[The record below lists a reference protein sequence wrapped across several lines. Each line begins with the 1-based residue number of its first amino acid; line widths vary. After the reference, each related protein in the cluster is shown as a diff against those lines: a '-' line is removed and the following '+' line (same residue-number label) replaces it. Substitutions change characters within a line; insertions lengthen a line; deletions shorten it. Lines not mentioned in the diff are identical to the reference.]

1 MLIQLRYSNNLR
13 PLVVL
18 MIGLLFVTILPARA
32 GVPPRPRDGDGQSPK
47 VIFKPEPSRP
57 FVAGDGVQIS
67 TYPDTLS
74 FLHNT
79 FPIDDDGYVDL
90 PLYGK
95 VKIIDMSKED
105 FEAFLKEY
113 YRDYLRF
120 PNVQI
125 KPMIR
130 ASILGGVRFP
140 NMYYI
145 DPDRSLW
152 DLLRM
157 AGGTIDEDG
166 LKKMRWERDRKTVD
180 DNLIPYLQSG
190 ISLRKMGFRSG
201 DQIWVRTPTKPT
213 VLRQIRDF
221 LPIISLG
228 ITLFTIWY
236 TIQRD
241 RTRRR

>member
-1 MLIQLRYSNNLR
+1 MLILLRYSENLR

-18 MIGLLFVTILPARA
+18 MIGLLLSAILPARA
-32 GVPPRPRDGDGQSPK
+32 GSPPRPKGGETPNPK
-47 VIFKPEPSRP
+47 VIFKPVPSRP
-57 FVAGDGVQIS
+57 FVAGDAVQIS

-74 FLHNT
+74 FLHHI

-95 VKIIDMSKED
+95 VKITDMSKEE
-105 FEAFLKEY
+105 FVAFIKEY
-113 YRDYLRF
+113 YQDYLRF
-120 PNVQI
+120 PNVQV

-152 DLLRM
+152 DLLKM

-190 ISLRKMGFRSG
+190 ISLAKMGFRSG

-228 ITLFTIWY
+228 ITVFTIWY

-241 RTRRR
+241 RLRRR